1 MSEQSIHADV
11 RGTALSRW
19 FADRPVGIK
28 LLSLIATGL
37 LATAIVGG
45 LGIRSVQHATD
56 VAEHL
61 QVLNGLTR
69 LTLEADMAHDAVRG
83 DVQAVRLAS
92 TEAEAQAARDDVVT
106 HGAIL
111 RDGVE
116 RFTRSDISAN
126 IQAAART
133 VQPAVETYLSVAA
146 ETAAAAGPGRPRPS
160 SVDDFATAFTTVEQ
174 ELPAVG
180 DALGVQVTQL
190 SAQVRKNRDST
201 VRQLLI
207 TMLLAAS
214 ALALLGRLVSRAVTR
229 PLRRV
234 AEVATALA
242 AGDLTQVVGLTSR
255 DEFGVTARG
264 LDTAIGSVRSA
275 MSRIGATASELS
287 TSATELAEVSGTLSA
302 GAKDASVRAGD
313 ASSAAGQVNESVQAV
328 RLGAAQI
335 SDSVSEIALSAGRAA
350 VVTQESVQA
359 AISATTEID
368 QLGVAS
374 QEIGSVVALI
384 TSIAGQTNLLALNA
398 TIEAARAGA
407 AGKGFAVV
415 AGEVKDLAQATAR
428 ATADITHRIGA
439 IQGSSSAAAV
449 AVERIR
455 DMIGQINEHNLAIAS
470 AAEQQSATTGD
481 MTRAITET
489 AGSSAEVSTAVETTA
504 AVAVSTSEGAAAG
517 LGASQHLAERA
528 AGLKAL
534 VDTFRY

>member
-1 MSEQSIHADV
+1 MSEQSPQTGG

-28 LLSLIATGL
+28 LLSLIGTGL
-37 LATAIVGG
+37 LVTAIVGG
-45 LGIRSVQHATD
+45 VGIRSVQHATD
-56 VAEHL
+56 VAERL
-61 QVLNGLTR
+61 QLLAGLTR

-83 DVQAVRLAS
+83 DVQAVLLAS
-92 TEAEAQAARDDVVT
+92 TEAEAEEARGEITT

-116 RFTRSDISAN
+116 RFTQSDVAP
-126 IQAAART
+126 QVREAALA
-133 VQPAVETYLSVAA
+133 VQPAVEKYLSVGAA
-146 ETAAAAGPGRPRPS
+146 TAAAAGPGRPRPS
-160 SVDDFATAFTTVEQ
+160 SMADFATAFSAVEA

-180 DALGVQVTQL
+180 DALGIQVTQL
-190 SAQVRKNRDST
+190 SAEVRKNRDST
-201 VRQLLI
+201 IRLLLL
-207 TMLLAAS
+207 TTLLAAVV
-214 ALALLGRLVSRAVTR
+214 LGLLGRVVTRAVTR

-234 AEVATALA
+234 VEVTTGLA
-242 AGDLTQVVGLTSR
+242 AGDLTQQVGLSSG
-255 DEFGVTARG
+255 DEIGVMARG
-264 LDTAIGSVRSA
+264 LDAAIGSIRTA
-275 MSRIGATASELS
+275 MHRIGSTAADLS
-287 TSATELAEVSGTLSA
+287 SSAEELAGVSSTLSA

-313 ASSAAGQVNESVQAV
+313 ASTAADQVNESVQAV

-335 SDSVSEIALSAGRAA
+335 AESVSEIAHSAGKAA
-350 VVTQESVQA
+350 AVTQESVLA
-359 AISATTEID
+359 AMSATTEID

-374 QEIGSVVALI
+374 QEIGGVVALI

-439 IQGSSSAAAV
+439 IQGSSSAAAT

-470 AAEQQSATTGD
+470 AAEEQSATTGD

-504 AVAVSTSEGAAAG
+504 RVASSTSEGALAG
-517 LGASQHLAERA
+517 LGASKDLAGHA

-534 VDTFRY
+534 VDAFRY

>member
-1 MSEQSIHADV
+1 MSEQGIQNVAQGS
-11 RGTALSRW
+11 ALSRW

-28 LLSLIATGL
+28 LLALIGTGL
-37 LATAIVGG
+37 LTTAIVGG
-45 LGIRSVQHATD
+45 VGIHSVQQATD
-56 VAEHL
+56 VADHL

-83 DVQAVRLAS
+83 DVQAVMLAV
-92 TEAEAQAARDDVVT
+92 TEAEAQESRDEVSV

-111 RDGVE
+111 RDGVK
-116 RFTRSDISAN
+116 RFTQSDISPT
-126 IQAAART
+126 IKAAAEK
-133 VQPAVETYLSVAA
+133 VLPAVENYLSVGTA
-146 ETAAAAGPGRPRPS
+146 TAAAAGPGRPRPAS
-160 SVDDFATAFTTVEQ
+160 LDDFASAFSVVEE

-180 DALGVQVTQL
+180 DSLAVQVKAL
-190 SAQVRKNRDST
+190 SAEVHKNRDAT
-201 VRQLLI
+201 VRQLLFA
-207 TMLLAAS
+207 MLLAAIV
-214 ALALLGRLVSRAVTR
+214 LGLLGRLVSRAVTR

-242 AGDLTQVVGLTSR
+242 DGDLTQQVGLTSH
-255 DEFGVTARG
+255 DELGVTARG
-264 LDTAIGSVRSA
+264 LDAAISSVRSA
-275 MSRIGATASELS
+275 MQRIGSTAADLS
-287 TSATELAEVSGTLSA
+287 TSAEELAEVSSALSS
-302 GAKDASVRAGD
+302 GAHDASVRAGD

-328 RLGAAQI
+328 RAGAEQI
-335 SDSVSEIALSAGRAA
+335 SESVSEIAHSAGRAA
-350 VVTQESVQA
+350 AVTQESVQA
-359 AISATTEID
+359 AMSATTEID

-374 QEIGSVVALI
+374 QEIGGVVALI

-439 IQGSSSAAAV
+439 IQGSSSAAAT

-470 AAEQQSATTGD
+470 AAEEQSATTGD

-489 AGSSAEVSTAVETTA
+489 AGGSAEVSTAVETTA
-504 AVAVSTSEGAAAG
+504 RVAVSTSEGALAG
-517 LGASQHLAERA
+517 LDSSRRLAERA